1 MSAAGDQAEQLAF
14 AQALRDSA
22 AAAPAW
28 IAARP
33 LQIYRELAF
42 NNLQRALARSFAV
55 SRSLLSEAR
64 WNALVGAFFKTLR
77 TNEPQLRRL
86 PAEFTRWLADE
97 APHEVPAWWIALC
110 RYEQIE
116 LELAMA
122 DIELPEAPSALQG
135 DALAARLLSGQP
147 RLSPLAQ
154 LFESPWPVHRIDA
167 AFAAATRDDAQPAA
181 GQRTQL
187 VIWRDRADKVR
198 FIELNALS
206 ARLLQAL
213 RDAPARSGREQLQQL
228 AAAISQAPEPVVEAG
243 AQLLSSLYSREILLL
258 G

>member
-1 MSAAGDQAEQLAF
+1 MSAASDQAEQLAF

-55 SRSLLSEAR
+55 SHSLLSEAR

-77 TNEPQLRRL
+77 TREPQLRRL

-97 APHEVPAWWIALC
+97 APREAPAWWLALC

-122 DIELPEAPSALQG
+122 DIELPDAPAPQGEALALQ
-135 DALAARLLSGQP
+135 LLDGRPQ
-147 RLSPLAQ
+147 LSPLAR
-154 LFESPWPVHRIDA
+154 LFESEWPVHRIDA
-167 AFAAATRDDAQPAA
+167 AFAAATPDDAQPATD
-181 GQRTQL
+181 QRTRL
-187 VIWRDRADKVR
+187 VIWRDRADSVR

-213 RDAPARSGREQLQQL
+213 RDSPTRSGREHLRQL
-228 AAAISQAPEPVVEAG
+228 AAELSQAPEPLIEAG
-243 AQLLSSLYSREILLL
+243 AQLLSSLYSREIVLL